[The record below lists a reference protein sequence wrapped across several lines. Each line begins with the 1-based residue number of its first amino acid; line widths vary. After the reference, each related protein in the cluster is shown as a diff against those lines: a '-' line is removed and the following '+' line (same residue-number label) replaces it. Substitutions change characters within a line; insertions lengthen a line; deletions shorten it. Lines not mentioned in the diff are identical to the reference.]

1 MVRLLIVRLLMT
13 VTLVAVALGGAVSSA
28 EAQRP
33 RPPQPAERGGEARPG
48 GDARTSEG
56 TVPKE
61 HMPPPGMC
69 RIWLDGV
76 PATQQPAPTDCPTA
90 IRNRPPNGKVVFG
103 PRENRRAD
111 DKEPPVVKT
120 DLRGTTRP
128 PVRIRI
134 PPIG

>member
-1 MVRLLIVRLLMT
+1 MLRLLMS
-13 VTLVAVALGGAVSSA
+13 VSLVAVALGGAASSVD
-28 EAQRP
+28 AQRP
-33 RPPQPAERGGEARPG
+33 RPPQPAERGG
-48 GDARTSEG
+48 DARTSEAK
-56 TVPKE
+56 VPKE

-69 RIWLDGV
+69 RIWLDEV

-90 IRNRPPNGKVVFG
+90 IRKRPPNGKVVFG

-111 DKEPPVVKT
+111 DKDPPVIKT